1 MPLTDLDK
9 IYWFRA
15 GLGAV
20 GGTLAELL
28 TGCKVLLSAK
38 GAYTG
43 ACVGGAAPDYSTGVL
58 VGLFL
63 FLASYYFL
71 RATVGK
77 KLGKDEQ
84 RKVYTTGI
92 GSYALLFIFSWT
104 LLFTLGVTYLNL

>member
-1 MPLTDLDK
+1 MPFTDTDK
-9 IYWFRA
+9 MYWFRA

-20 GGTLAELL
+20 GGTLSELL
-28 TGCKVLLSAK
+28 TGCKVSVSGP
-38 GAYTG
+38 GAG
-43 ACVGGAAPDYSTGVL
+43 ACLNGLKPDYSTGIL
-58 VGLFL
+58 LGLFL

-77 KLGKDEQ
+77 KFAKDEQ

-92 GSYALLFIFSWT
+92 GSYVLLFIFSWV